1 MARHAF
7 HRGNGDHIA
16 RLTEHDHRHE
26 TMCFADEIVIDFP
39 SMVRAVDRMRRDF
52 LVGERLAEDPTPV
65 RLSHREAREGTVVPL
80 AVPLRCTCGHCAG
93 RGETAGKPCA
103 ACDGDGTEIRRQ
115 DVRVSVPP
123 GVCHGDRFHFSVT
136 PPDDVP
142 TRVELQILVA

>member
-26 TMCFADEIVIDFP
+26 AICFADEIVIDFP
-39 SMVRAVDRMRRDF
+39 SMARAVDRMRRGF
-52 LVGERLAEDPTPV
+52 LIDERLADDPTPLQ
-65 RLSHREAREGTVVPL
+65 LSHRQAREGTVVPL
-80 AVPLRCTCGHCAG
+80 AVPLRCTCLRCRG
-93 RGETAGKPCA
+93 RGETSGNLCP
-103 ACDGDGTEIRRQ
+103 ACDGDGTELRRQ

-123 GVCHGDRFHFSVT
+123 GVCHGDRFHFHLIA
-136 PPDDVP
+136 PDDAT